1 MLSCGQKHMNCLN
14 IYLITSLSL
23 LYLTYHEIAYLNY
36 YFFSPFR
43 KGAPT
48 TSLISVAVTK

>member
-1 MLSCGQKHMNCLN
+1 MLSCGQKHMNYLN
-14 IYLITSLSL
+14 TNLITSLSL
-23 LYLTYHEIAYLNY
+23 LYLTYHDIAYLNY
-36 YFFSPFR
+36 YFLSPFR